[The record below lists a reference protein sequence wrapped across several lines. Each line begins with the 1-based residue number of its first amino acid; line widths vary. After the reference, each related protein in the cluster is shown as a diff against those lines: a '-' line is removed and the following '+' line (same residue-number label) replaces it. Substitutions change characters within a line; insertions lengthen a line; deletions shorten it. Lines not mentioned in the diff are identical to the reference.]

1 MPTTWLCRSGGVRGK
16 ATVELFPADEVER
29 LARETGFQRR
39 ERKLDPV
46 AFLLTLA
53 LETGPKI
60 QKSVADL
67 HRVGSQ
73 KSGPGPSP
81 EERATN

>member
-1 MPTTWLCRSGGVRGK
+1 MSPPSHKTHLQRRLRLPAKFPTDRIDYNALLQ
-16 ATVELFPADEVER
+16 AIVELFPADEVEH

-53 LETGPKI
+53 L
-60 QKSVADL
+60 
-67 HRVGSQ
+67 
-73 KSGPGPSP
+73 
-81 EERATN
+81 